1 MGFADGFRTGY
12 GLVADNQDR
21 ELKKTQ
27 LENAQSNADRNFK
40 ATEDERRVRRGERAA
55 DLDRQTQNEKLTAE
69 YRQGISDY
77 NRDRLAQQKTDSDWA
92 KDPTN
97 PANID
102 SLKNSQTTRDYQAS
116 ITAKNQQDT
125 ASKRKQEEGIES
137 EVAYAG
143 KLDSYVKYLE
153 KMQSGQIPAN
163 EETRETLASLYP
175 TGRKGILDPLH
186 AVNPQTLEDG
196 QALGQVFS
204 AMAQGVEVDK
214 APVTQAI
221 ETMLR
226 SNNTRQVGTEVN
238 AANTPNAGSWN
249 GRGFTIKSKKVN
261 GDWTVSNGE
270 LRATVDVTIIN
281 DRKQEAVYQAPVTVG
296 RSGSGGEP
304 ANIKTQ
310 DLIDASAGFFKYSQT
325 MSPFKDEIIESNKRL
340 YDLENGQGSFDI
352 LVNKSMSKFI
362 ADSQKD
368 AYREEPS
375 PIRGMTYGQMA
386 QDTSALREYFT
397 FSLLDPSRNN
407 AGDIDPSANIID
419 NMAKL
424 KDVKE
429 FEGILGRPLGRDELL
444 QVAAFADESGTA
456 IDEKEKGKWIK
467 WRNNIYGRGAPES
480 SIEIKEQEKMYS
492 GLYEPARYSGG
503 MSGL

>member
-12 GLVADNQDR
+12 GLVSDVKDR

-27 LENAQSNADRNFK
+27 LENAQSNADRNFG
-40 ATEDERRVRRGERAA
+40 AAEDERRLRSEERSA
-55 DLDRQTQNEKLTAE
+55 DLKRQTQNEKLTAE
-69 YRQGISDY
+69 YRQGISEY
-77 NRDRLAQQKTDSDWA
+77 NESRLAQQKTDSDYA

-102 SLKNSQTTRDYQAS
+102 RLANSKVTREYQAS
-116 ITAKNQQDT
+116 VTAKNKQDT
-125 ASKRKQEEGIES
+125 LSRTESEEGIEA

-153 KMQSGQIPAN
+153 SMQSGQIPTN
-163 EETRETLASLYP
+163 EATREKLASLYP
-175 TGRKGILDPLH
+175 VGRQGLLDPLH

-196 QALGQVFS
+196 QALGQVFNS
-204 AMAQGVEVDK
+204 MAQGVEVDRD
-214 APVTQAI
+214 PITQAI
-221 ETMLR
+221 ETMVR
-226 SNNTRQVGTEVN
+226 SSNARRVGTEVN
-238 AANTPNAGSWN
+238 VTNTPNAGSWN
-249 GRGFTIKSKKVN
+249 GRGFTIKSKKIN
-261 GDWTVSNGE
+261 GNWTVSNGE
-270 LRATVDVTIIN
+270 LRATVDVTIVN
-281 DRKQEAVYQAPVTVG
+281 DRGKEAVYQAPVTSG
-296 RSGSGGEP
+296 RLGSDGEP
-304 ANIKTQ
+304 LPIKTQ
-310 DLIDASAGFFKYSQT
+310 DLVDASAGFFKYSQT

-340 YDLENGQGSFDI
+340 YDLQNGRGSFDI

-362 ADSQKD
+362 SDSQKD

-407 AGDIDPSANIID
+407 AGDINPADNIID
-419 NMAKL
+419 RMTKL
-424 KDVKE
+424 KEVKE

-456 IDEKEKGKWIK
+456 IDKKEKGEWIK

-480 SIEIKEQEKMYS
+480 SIDTVIKQS
-492 GLYEPARYSGG
+492 AVQDVFLSGG
-503 MSGL
+503 MAGL